1 MEKPISEM
9 TDKELVEY
17 YHKCKHLSTEYD
29 VRQQVQKIALNSL
42 YGALGNAFFRYSTT
56 KMAAAVT
63 TTGQMVIKTS
73 SKVINKYVNDLLK
86 HKEDEQVDYTIAGD
100 TDSVTGDSLIYVD
113 DKLITIEQF
122 FDTTPNNFVKYDK
135 ISENYIKQVHNRTTK
150 SFSCSKT
157 YSTSIV
163 YVMKHKVKK
172 HMFRLTVGKN
182 EVTLTEDHSVIVC
195 YNGTIT
201 QIKPKDMV
209 RGRDSLIYL
218 NEFDAPVHT
227 EEWTI
232 EDLGIQNVFVYDLET
247 ENHMFFAN
255 DILVHNSCY
264 FDFYDVL
271 KRLNVHTKPQNE
283 KVDFLDVFC
292 KRIEE
297 KAITPAYSNIFTE
310 FNCECNNNALH
321 MDREVIAVGKG
332 PEDNCA
338 IWTGKKHYIILVND
352 NENFRYDVPK
362 MKAMGMSFIQS
373 SIPAITRGHLEKVS
387 RMLIEE
393 GIDEVRKYSKEVEK
407 EFKAR
412 PPEEVA
418 FPRSVSDVH
427 KYTNPS
433 TGKPYDKEETWYDS
447 TAGKDRRGGVP
458 IQSSSAINF
467 NYLLKKYGLEKTYQR
482 IADGDKLKFLYLKQ
496 NPLGIKSIGFKEC
509 LPKEFELEKYVDY
522 DVHFEKCYR
531 KPLEDMLTECDL
543 SLEKRATLDDFF

>member
-1 MEKPISEM
+1 MKG
-9 TDKELVEY
+9 
-17 YHKCKHLSTEYD
+17 
-29 VRQQVQKIALNSL
+29 NSL

-73 SKVINKYVNDLLK
+73 SKVINNYVNSLLGT
-86 HKEDEQVDYTIAGD
+86 DETVNRTIAGD
-100 TDSVTGDSLIYVD
+100 TDSIFSQSLLRVSG
-113 DKLITIEQF
+113 KKITIGDF
-122 FDTTPNNFVKYDK
+122 YDTLPNNFIKYDK
-135 ISENYIKQVHNRTTK
+135 LSNNYIKEVHG
-150 SFSCSKT
+150 KT
-157 YSTSIV
+157 VLSVDQKHNLVETPIKYI
-163 YVMKHKVKK
+163 MKHKVQKQ
-172 HMFRLTVGKN
+172 MFTLKIDGH
-182 EVTLTEDHSVIVC
+182 EVSVTQDHSLIVLRKDVLVP
-195 YNGTIT
+195 
-201 QIKPKDMV
+201 IKPDELLKDDEIIYID
-209 RGRDSLIYL
+209 DSIHLFSTINWELID
-218 NEFDAPVHT
+218 EGIQ
-227 EEWTI
+227 EEW
-232 EDLGIQNVFVYDLET
+232 VYDLET

-310 FNCECNNNALH
+310 FNCEPNNNALH